1 MQFNQVMKNVISH
14 LKQKKSNEIDDLVF
28 TGKIIK
34 NTLKGKKMLEIE
46 QSKIGRYKILNLGE
60 KKYLLDIDFT
70 NPIAMLFESPAN
82 HKLSGVL
89 IDEKIYQ
96 EVKGKVKGSI
106 GILPI
111 VLITQPFIGIVY
123 NLGQSF
129 LSTINENS
137 ILIFKII
144 NIFFT
149 ISVSVIGKLI
159 ISWNDKRIANNYIS
173 DKRIFEIVVYD
184 EQKKYQ
190 RNKTFLTD
198 SWLIILLTA
207 VVPLILYFK
216 LNDGK
221 EIAFYFIFSI
231 AFFLF
236 LIMSRYP
243 LQSSIYKSYNVK
255 IKE

>member
-1 MQFNQVMKNVISH
+1 M
-14 LKQKKSNEIDDLVF
+14 
-28 TGKIIK
+28 
-34 NTLKGKKMLEIE
+34 
-46 QSKIGRYKILNLGE
+46 
-60 KKYLLDIDFT
+60 
-70 NPIAMLFESPAN
+70 
-82 HKLSGVL
+82 
-89 IDEKIYQ
+89 
-96 EVKGKVKGSI
+96 
-106 GILPI
+106 
-111 VLITQPFIGIVY
+111 
-123 NLGQSF
+123 
-129 LSTINENS
+129 
-137 ILIFKII
+137 
-144 NIFFT
+144 
-149 ISVSVIGKLI
+149 IGKLI

-255 IKE
+255 NKEVG